1 MLRRRQLRIELCCR
15 RKRDKEMWMKEWPL
29 HKKEKSIEEES
40 DEKDRREW
48 TWMRDDKRKEQDE
61 RENVDGNREG
71 KRWKWKTSC
80 WLLRC

>member
-1 MLRRRQLRIELCCR
+1 
-15 RKRDKEMWMKEWPL
+15 MWMKEWPL

-61 RENVDGNREG
+61 REIAF
-71 KRWKWKTSC
+71 
-80 WLLRC
+80 